1 MSSAVEASPA
11 LHRRCSASPL
21 VDALCPQGVNSV
33 DVGDVEQRLI
43 SRRVGGQLHQHLVEE
58 DRLEEATSSVK
69 RKGPFWGGGL
79 CAAEGGGTHR
89 LVHAVLQV
97 SLGGEDFV
105 QARRAQRFGHLGGDA
120 KVTAVQQ
127 GSGIENEK
135 KPSFTCVS
143 SRKSLKRKP

>member
-1 MSSAVEASPA
+1 MKA
-11 LHRRCSASPL
+11 LS
-21 VDALCPQGVNSV
+21 
-33 DVGDVEQRLI
+33 
-43 SRRVGGQLHQHLVEE
+43 
-58 DRLEEATSSVK
+58 
-69 RKGPFWGGGL
+69 GGGL
-79 CAAEGGGTHR
+79 VCSRGRGGTHR

-105 QARRAQRFGHLGGDA
+105 QARRAQRFGHLRGDA

-135 KPSFTCVS
+135 KLSFTCVS